1 MAIHH
6 KTRRLLAAIA
16 VSAAVALWCADAMA
30 QSAIVDELRPLYA
43 NSDDIR
49 DGKELADSTCEKCHG
64 ADGVSTAIG
73 VANVAGQ
80 RPSYVYH
87 KLNAYQRGEPTG
99 GGEAH
104 DMKLMKFFK
113 DEALANLA
121 AYYAS
126 LDPASPPDAPAPKYV
141 DPVAA
146 GKAAAE
152 PCAKCH
158 GENGVSHKA
167 GVPSLIGLH
176 PKYLVGTMQSFKS
189 GDRPIDE
196 KNQDMKKAL
205 DALSD
210 QDLQHIALYHA
221 LQTENLRRAQTPN
234 GGGAPAAKEA
244 LAPCVKCHGE
254 DGIGDSPTTPS
265 LAGQDLTYTVNTLRA
280 YKDASRDDDT
290 MTPRAKKLDDVAM
303 MSLSAYYAGLDPKP
317 VNIPRPLSPDE
328 WAEKCD
334 RCHGLNGNST
344 RPEVPVLAAQRLD
357 YLEAALSAYQSG
369 ARKSSEMTAM
379 SSILTPDDIKGLAA
393 HYAHQKGRSVVFIAV
408 PSK

>member
-1 MAIHH
+1 MITA
-6 KTRRLLAAIA
+6 
-16 VSAAVALWCADAMA
+16 SAGVALWRADAVA

-43 NSDDIR
+43 SSNDIR
-49 DGKELADSTCEKCHG
+49 DGKELADSTCAKCHG
-64 ADGVSTAIG
+64 ADGVSTTSG
-73 VANVAGQ
+73 VPNLAGQ

-87 KLNAYQRGEPTG
+87 KLNAYQRGDPT

-104 DMKLMKFFK
+104 NMKLMKFFSN
-113 DEALANLA
+113 EALANLA

-158 GENGVSHKA
+158 GESGVSHKA
-167 GVPSLIGLH
+167 GVPSLIGIH
-176 PKYLVGTMQSFKS
+176 PKYLAETMQSFKS
-189 GDRPIDE
+189 GGRPIDE

-205 DALSD
+205 DALPD
-210 QDLQHIALYHA
+210 QDLQRIALYYT
-221 LQTENLRRAQTPN
+221 LQSENLMRAQTPN

-254 DGIGDSPTTPS
+254 DGIGDSPITPS
-265 LAGQDLTYTVNTLRA
+265 LAGQDLAYMVNALHA
-280 YKDASRDDDT
+280 YKDGTRDDDT

-344 RPEVPVLAAQRLD
+344 RPEVPALAAQRLD

-369 ARKSSEMTAM
+369 ARNSSEMTAM
-379 SSILTPDDIKGLAA
+379 SSILTPDDTKGLAA

>member
-6 KTRRLLAAIA
+6 KTSRLLAVIA
-16 VSAAVALWCADAMA
+16 VSAGVALSRADAMA
-30 QSAIVDELRPLYA
+30 QSPIVDELRPLYA

-49 DGKELADSTCEKCHG
+49 DGKELADSMCAKCHG
-64 ADGVSTAIG
+64 ADGVNTSNG
-73 VANVAGQ
+73 VPNLAGQ
-80 RPSYVYH
+80 RPSYVYREL
-87 KLNAYQRGEPTG
+87 KAYQRGDRT

-104 DMKLMKFFK
+104 NMKLMKFFS

-158 GENGVSHKA
+158 AENGVSHKA

-176 PKYLVGTMQSFKS
+176 PKYLVETMQSFKS

-210 QDLQHIALYHA
+210 QDLQHIALYYA
-221 LQTENLRRAQTPN
+221 LQSENLTRTQAPN
-234 GGGAPAAKEA
+234 GGGAPVTKEA
-244 LAPCVKCHGE
+244 LAPCAKCHGE
-254 DGIGDSPTTPS
+254 DGIGDSPITPS
-265 LAGQDLTYTVNTLRA
+265 LAGQDLAYMLNALRA
-280 YKDASRDDDT
+280 YKDGSRDDDT

-303 MSLSAYYAGLDPKP
+303 NSLSAYYAGLDPKP
-317 VNIPRPLSPDE
+317 VNIRRPLSPDE

-344 RPEVPVLAAQRLD
+344 RPEVPALAAQRLD

-379 SSILTPDDIKGLAA
+379 SSILTPDDIEGLAA
-393 HYAHQKGRSVVFIAV
+393 HYAHQKGRPVVFITV

>member
-6 KTRRLLAAIA
+6 KSRRSLAAIT
-16 VSAAVALWCADAMA
+16 VSAGVALWRADAMA

-49 DGKELADSTCEKCHG
+49 DGKELADSTCAKCHG
-64 ADGVSTAIG
+64 ADGVSTTGG
-73 VANVAGQ
+73 VPNLAGQ

-87 KLNAYQRGEPTG
+87 ELKAYQRGDRTG

-104 DMKLMKFFK
+104 NMKLMKFLS

-126 LDPASPPDAPAPKYV
+126 SRSRLAPRSPAPKYV

-167 GVPSLIGLH
+167 GAPSLIGLH
-176 PKYLVGTMQSFKS
+176 PKYLVETMQSFKS

-210 QDLQHIALYHA
+210 QDIQHIALYYA
-221 LQTENLRRAQTPN
+221 LESENVTRAQTSN
-234 GGGAPAAKEA
+234 GGGAPLAKEA
-244 LAPCVKCHGE
+244 LASLRQMSWGRRSRHEPDNAKSGGPGLGVHG
-254 DGIGDSPTTPS
+254 
-265 LAGQDLTYTVNTLRA
+265 QR
-280 YKDASRDDDT
+280 ASRLQGWN
-290 MTPRAKKLDDVAM
+290 PR
-303 MSLSAYYAGLDPKP
+303 
-317 VNIPRPLSPDE
+317 R
-328 WAEKCD
+328 
-334 RCHGLNGNST
+334 
-344 RPEVPVLAAQRLD
+344 
-357 YLEAALSAYQSG
+357 
-369 ARKSSEMTAM
+369 
-379 SSILTPDDIKGLAA
+379 
-393 HYAHQKGRSVVFIAV
+393 
-408 PSK
+408 